1 MVAPTLATLLATAV
15 TMAIHVPGAPLL
27 LLALP
32 LWLWRARV
40 WARHAGW
47 SVADGLVAFRSG
59 WLDRRWRFAEVGK
72 LQALE
77 LTASPFDRR
86 HGMATLRFDTAGA
99 SAFEGGLVIPYL
111 PEEIARRLF
120 TELSGRLAGP
130 ALTPSRIAASAAPAR

>member
-1 MVAPTLATLLATAV
+1 MPPAALMLALAVGWTIARGPWGLLWLAT
-15 TMAIHVPGAPLL
+15 
-27 LLALP
+27 LP

-47 SVADGLVAFRSG
+47 SVQGGRVAVRSG
-59 WLDRRWRFAEVGK
+59 WLDRRWRFAEVSK

-99 SAFEGGLVIPYL
+99 NVLEGGLAIPYL
-111 PEEIARRLF
+111 PQDTARRLYE
-120 TELSGRLAGP
+120 ELSARLGAP
-130 ALTPSRIAASAAPAR
+130 ALTPSRIAGSAAPAR